1 MVIINVNIISFHDNI
16 VFDIFSHFYH
26 NRELSSIKLG
36 KHNSNVIIQLTDA
49 KLSGSSKRSSMQ
61 SRGSTSS
68 LVEQRSITP
77 RSQAATPR

>member
-1 MVIINVNIISFHDNI
+1 MWFPFFRNEFLKNFVHFFGLFSFLYENKT
-16 VFDIFSHFYH
+16 V
-26 NRELSSIKLG
+26 
-36 KHNSNVIIQLTDA
+36 NSNVNIQLTDA